1 MARRATILNVF
12 WSAALFW
19 ARFGINAVVFVVMV
33 RWIAPEEI
41 GAYGAAFGLIQI
53 VMAVQTSGL
62 PEALIQSEDQS
73 ADYANT
79 AFWLSAGLGVLLAA
93 LVFVSAPA
101 IGWITESDR
110 AEEFARV
117 LSIIPLVTGFGAVPE
132 AIIRQRLQ
140 MAKLAARTTLTLTA
154 GGLLAIV
161 LAAEGWGGAALIA
174 LTLINNVGASLLNIL
189 LAPWRPAF
197 RFTRALV
204 WPMAKIATSISAR
217 NVVKSI
223 LNPSTQMLVTAFLGT
238 AAGGI
243 YFMAVRFET
252 ILSSLS
258 LMPVQYAALPM
269 FTRVRNDLA
278 RRSKAFVDAVGA
290 MSAIASPVFLGMAAI
305 APTFLP
311 ILLGASGD
319 DVAPVVQGLSF
330 HAPVLVLTNLATPA
344 LVSVGRAGD
353 TLRFT
358 ALQALLNIVFTSL
371 AAQFSVAAVAWTYG
385 LLNFLIAPLLLAYI
399 ARHVGAQRSGV
410 AMATLRPWI
419 AAVLMAAA
427 VWSLHFA
434 FEPGRHDAVLLGS
447 QIALGLV
454 LYPLLLVLIAPAHAR
469 LLRSLAASLVN
480 GRK

>member
-19 ARFGINAVVFVVMV
+19 ARFGINAVVFIVMV

-41 GAYGAAFGLIQI
+41 GAYGAAFGLIQV
-53 VMAVQTSGL
+53 VMAIQTSGL
-62 PEALIQSEDQS
+62 PEAVIQSEDTS
-73 ADYANT
+73 PEYADT
-79 AFWLSAGLGVLLAA
+79 AFWLSVILGVLLSV

-101 IGWITESDR
+101 IGWITGSPR

-117 LSIIPLVTGFGAVPE
+117 LSIIPFFVGIGAVPE
-132 AIIRQRLQ
+132 SIIRLKLQ
-140 MAKLAARTTLTLTA
+140 MAKLAARTTITLTV
-154 GGLLAIV
+154 GGMIAIV
-161 LAAEGWGGAALIA
+161 LAAEGWGGAALVAI
-174 LTLINNVGASLLNIL
+174 TLINNVGASLLNL
-189 LAPWRPAF
+189 FLAPWRPGF
-197 RFTRALV
+197 RIAPRLV
-204 WPMAKIATSISAR
+204 LPMLRVANSISAR
-217 NVVKSI
+217 NVVKSV

-238 AAGGI
+238 AAGGV

-278 RRSKAFVDAVGA
+278 RRSKAFLDAVGA
-290 MSAIASPVFLGMAAI
+290 MSAIASPIFLGMAAI

-319 DVAPVVQGLSF
+319 EVAPVVQGLSF

-344 LVSVGRAGD
+344 LVSVGRAND

-358 ALQALLNIVFTSL
+358 ALQALLNIVVTSL
-371 AAQFSVAAVAWTYG
+371 AAQISVAAVAWGYG
-385 LLNFLIAPLLLAYI
+385 ILNFLVAPLLMTYV
-399 ARHVGAQRSGV
+399 ARHVGAQRGGV
-410 AMATLRPWI
+410 AQATLRPWI

-427 VWSLHFA
+427 VWALHFA
-434 FEPGRHDAVLLGS
+434 FEPGRHDAALLAAQVS
-447 QIALGLV
+447 LGVV
-454 LYPLLLVLIAPAHAR
+454 LYPILLLIIAPAHAR
-469 LLRSLAASLVN
+469 LLRELAASLMN
-480 GRK
+480 GKS

>member
-1 MARRATILNVF
+1 MARRTTILNVF

-19 ARFGINAVVFVVMV
+19 ARFGINAVVFIVMV
-33 RWIAPEEI
+33 RWISPEEI

-53 VMAVQTSGL
+53 IMAIQTSGL
-62 PEALIQSEDQS
+62 PEAVIQSDDAAPKY
-73 ADYANT
+73 ADT
-79 AFWLSAGLGVLLAA
+79 AFWLSAGLGIVLSVAVYL
-93 LVFVSAPA
+93 LAPA
-101 IGWITESDR
+101 IGWITESAR
-110 AEEFARV
+110 AEDFARV
-117 LSIIPLVTGFGAVPE
+117 LAVIPFFVGIGAVPE

-140 MAKLAARTTLTLTA
+140 MAKLAARTTVTLSA

-174 LTLINNVGASLLNIL
+174 LTLVNNIGASLLNLI

-197 RFTRALV
+197 GVAPRLII
-204 WPMAKIATSISAR
+204 PMLRVATSISAR
-217 NVVKSI
+217 NVVKSV

-238 AAGGI
+238 AAGGV

-278 RRSKAFVDAVGA
+278 RRSKAFIDAVGA
-290 MSAIASPVFLGMAAI
+290 MSAIASPIFLGMAAI

-319 DVAPVVQGLSF
+319 AVAPVVQGLSF

-358 ALQALLNIVFTSL
+358 ALQALLNIVVTSV
-371 AAQFSVAAVAWTYG
+371 AAQFSVAAVAWSYG
-385 LLNFLIAPLLLAYI
+385 VLNFLVAPLLMTYV
-399 ARHVGAQRSGV
+399 ARHVGAQRGGI
-410 AMATLRPWI
+410 AAATLRPWA
-419 AAVLMAAA
+419 AAVIMAAA
-427 VWSLHFA
+427 VWALHFA
-434 FEPGRHDAVLLGS
+434 FEPGRHDAALLAAQVG
-447 QIALGLV
+447 LGFV
-454 LYPLLLVLIAPAHAR
+454 LYPLLLILIAPGHAR
-469 LLRSLAASLVN
+469 LLRDLASSLVN
-480 GRK
+480 GKS